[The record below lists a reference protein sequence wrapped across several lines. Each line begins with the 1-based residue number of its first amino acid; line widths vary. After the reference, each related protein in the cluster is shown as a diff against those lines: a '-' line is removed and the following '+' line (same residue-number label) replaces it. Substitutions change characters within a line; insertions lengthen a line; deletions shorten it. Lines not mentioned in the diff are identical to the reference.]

1 MQAWWSMPGGLDQY
15 GETCTILLQYLLIA
29 KAIKQFAVYLWD
41 ATDPYNPPIELIS
54 STILSF
60 TISLAMYWIAQM
72 PL

>member
-15 GETCTILLQYLLIA
+15 GETCIILPQYLLIA

-41 ATDPYNPPIELIS
+41 VTDPYNPPIKLIS
-54 STILSF
+54 STILCF
-60 TISLAMYWIAQM
+60 TISLIMYWIAQM